1 MVVKLLQGR
10 RAVFVINVF
19 SCFSFPRKKRI
30 NCKFDFFID
39 FSTGSTR
46 TQASLIMAFAQP
58 TKKGSW
64 LEEKILGSGGFGQ
77 VVLWKNEVKLPSI
90 E

>member
-19 SCFSFPRKKRI
+19 SCFSFRRKKRI
-30 NCKFDFFID
+30 NYKFDFFIN
-39 FSTGSTR
+39 FSTGSR

-77 VVLWKNEVKLPSI
+77 VVLWKNEVKLPYC
-90 E
+90 

>member
-1 MVVKLLQGR
+1 MFSLAFL
-10 RAVFVINVF
+10 FVE
-19 SCFSFPRKKRI
+19 KKRI
-30 NCKFDFFID
+30 NYKFDFFIN
-39 FSTGSTR
+39 FSTGSR

-77 VVLWKNEVKLPSI
+77 VVLWKNEVKLPYC
-90 E
+90 

>member
-1 MVVKLLQGR
+1 M
-10 RAVFVINVF
+10 F
-19 SCFSFPRKKRI
+19 SLAFLFIEKKRI
-30 NCKFDFFID
+30 TGNYKFDFFIN
-39 FSTGSTR
+39 FSTGSR

-77 VVLWKNEVKLPSI
+77 VVLWKNEVKLPYY
-90 E
+90 

>member
-1 MVVKLLQGR
+1 M
-10 RAVFVINVF
+10 N
-19 SCFSFPRKKRI
+19 
-30 NCKFDFFID
+30 
-39 FSTGSTR
+39 FSTGSR

-77 VVLWKNEVKLPSI
+77 VVLWKNEVKLPYY
-90 E
+90 

>member
-1 MVVKLLQGR
+1 MVVKLLQER
-10 RAVFVINVF
+10 RAVFVTKLF
-19 SCFSFPRKKRI
+19 SCFSFHRKKRI
-30 NCKFDFFID
+30 NYKFDFFIN

-77 VVLWKNEVKLPSI
+77 VVLWKNEVKLTYC
-90 E
+90 